1 LDKKQRQ
8 FDKALSDAK
17 SKQEDAQIA
26 LEAAIKETRM
36 AEVESAKVLTAWAYH
51 QIRDGDVRRALKVT
65 IFYLVERRP

>member
-1 LDKKQRQ
+1 MDKKQRQ

-36 AEVESAKVLTAWAYH
+36 AEVESAKVLTAWTYH
-51 QIRDGDVRRALKVT
+51 HIRNADVRRALKVT
-65 IFYLVERRP
+65 ISNSF

>member
-1 LDKKQRQ
+1 MDKKQRQ

-36 AEVESAKVLTAWAYH
+36 AEVESAKVLTAWAYDH
-51 QIRDGDVRRALKVT
+51 IRDADVRRALKVT
-65 IFYLVERRP
+65 ISNNHI